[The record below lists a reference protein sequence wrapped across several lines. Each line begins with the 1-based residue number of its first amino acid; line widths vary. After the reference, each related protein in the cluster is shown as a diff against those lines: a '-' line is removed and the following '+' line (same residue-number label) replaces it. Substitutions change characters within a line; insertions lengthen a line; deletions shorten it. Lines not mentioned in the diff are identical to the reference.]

1 MENSANEALNQE
13 PTSDNIQDFIKVLEQ
28 HRATCEVEGKYVE
41 AEMALNRI
49 NELKIQD
56 YERRLQELTFN

>member
-1 MENSANEALNQE
+1 MENSANEAFNQD
-13 PTSDNIQDFIKVLEQ
+13 PDVDNIQDFIKVLEQ

-56 YERRLQELTFN
+56 YERRLGELTFN

>member
-1 MENSANEALNQE
+1 MENSANEAFNQE
-13 PTSDNIQDFIKVLEQ
+13 PTTDNIQDFIKVLEQ

>member
-1 MENSANEALNQE
+1 MLNED
-13 PTSDNIQDFIKVLEQ
+13 PSPDNITDFIQVLEQ
-28 HRATCEVEGKYVE
+28 HRVTCETEGKYVE

-56 YERRLQELTFN
+56 YERR